1 MRRVAV
7 GHAGAREAV
16 QEEHASE
23 RQHRDGRRKDAKHMD
38 IMSKNRGG
46 RENIGLAIAGMLCLV
61 FASLIAHAA
70 AAAPSALPL
79 KHRFVR
85 FGPEHGLSSIIN
97 DLAVDRQGYV
107 WAATSDGL
115 ARYDGTRFRFWRR
128 ELGGDGSLPDNDLVA
143 LALDEDDRVWVV
155 SSDHLSMMD
164 RSRRHFVSIR
174 FEGDAAVCGREMT
187 AISAAVGGGV
197 WVTVYSGELCRIARD
212 GSVRRLLPS
221 AGGASLG
228 GVPSALLVTGAN
240 DLLIG
245 TDVGLHRY
253 RDGKI
258 EDIAPSTLRNAQVF
272 GLYSDPHGE
281 VWIGTDRGLYRY
293 ATNGHVNPSPWVL
306 PALATNA
313 IVMRS
318 DRGEYWIGTAAGL
331 FRAPSTHAPAL
342 MVHGDRRD
350 DGLSSGV
357 FVQVMDRE
365 GGLWFASYSQGLS
378 YLPPGHERFN
388 VIDEVGGMAIERT
401 DPLAV
406 ASDGKGG
413 FWIVG
418 SRMLYALKA
427 GDVSLRPVMSAEA
440 LGEKWLQRL
449 ARCPDG
455 RLWIASFH
463 GVVEYDPTRGKRGRS
478 LRFPDDGAR
487 TPQTLLCTDDGRVW
501 VSLFGGGLRIYAP
514 HGQLLHELTPE
525 AVLGASGQDYARLQ
539 PGPDGQP
546 WLSDGRQLRRW
557 DGQRFESIG
566 MAAGEAI
573 NSFVFVAPRTLWV
586 ARFGS
591 LERYEW
597 RNAALELRERIGSED
612 GLPAT
617 HIAGM
622 FAADNDQ
629 LWLTTVR
636 GLLQYDGRSRRFR
649 NFGISDGLPDI
660 DFMLAAPVRG
670 DRGPA
675 LALSKQGLAL
685 FDPDRPLPVP
695 TASALTIEAVALRR
709 DEDTVSFSARNGGD
723 VRVVM
728 RPGDRDLRVTAR
740 VMSFADPAAHRYRF
754 RLRGYDPDWVLD
766 DRGERVFSSLP
777 PGRYVLELQGANADG
792 VWSPARRIDLQVLA
806 PWWRRGWAWMLYASV
821 AIALL
826 WWLAHLERM
835 RLQRRHRYQLIE
847 QKRELAEEASQAK
860 SRFLANLGHEVRTPM
875 TGVLGMSE
883 LLLSTA
889 LDSKQQGQVHAI
901 RRAGGHL
908 LRLVNDALDLA
919 RIEAGRFELD
929 PADFELDVLID
940 DAIALMRP
948 LAERKGLALVVD
960 IADDARGGWHGDAT
974 RLSQILLNLLGN
986 AIRFTARGE
995 VGLSVEALAPEGLCL
1010 TVRDTGPGLDEQQQ
1024 RRLFRRFEQAEGART
1039 ASRYGG
1045 SGLGLAICQEF
1056 AVAMGGGIELRSAPG
1071 EGAAF
1076 IVRLPLMR
1084 AEAAVASPVLSRASA
1099 TPVAQALH
1107 VLLVEDDA
1115 IVADV
1120 LIGMLQAQGHHV
1132 AHAGHALAAL
1142 AEVATR
1148 RFDLAL
1154 IDLDLPGMDGLA
1166 LARHL
1171 RAQTFIQP
1179 MVAVTARAD
1188 AEVERQSR
1196 EAGFDAFLRKPL
1208 TGDMLAEAI
1217 DAMMVPA

>member
-1 MRRVAV
+1 MHQL
-7 GHAGAREAV
+7 GM
-16 QEEHASE
+16 
-23 RQHRDGRRKDAKHMD
+23 HRDDRRKNGKHMD
-38 IMSKNRGG
+38 IMGKDIGG
-46 RENIGLAIAGMLCLV
+46 KDSGKNIGLAIAGMLCLA
-61 FASLIAHAA
+61 FASLIGPAV
-70 AAAPSALPL
+70 AAAPIALPL

-85 FGPEHGLSSIIN
+85 FGPEQGLSSIIN

-115 ARYDGTRFRFWRR
+115 ARYDGTSFRFWRR
-128 ELGGDGSLPDNDLVA
+128 ELGVDSSLPDNDLVA
-143 LALDEDDRVWVV
+143 LALDEDDRVWVA
-155 SSDHLSMMD
+155 SPDHLSMMD
-164 RSRRHFVSIR
+164 RNRRDFVSIR
-174 FEGDAAVCGREMT
+174 FEGDTAACGRDIT
-187 AISAAVGGGV
+187 TISAAMEGGV
-197 WVTVYSGELCRIARD
+197 WVGAYNGELCRVARD
-212 GSVRRLLPS
+212 GSARRLLPS
-221 AGGASLG
+221 AKGASLG
-228 GVPSALLVTGAN
+228 GVPSMLLALGAD

-253 RDGKI
+253 RRGMT
-258 EDIAPSTLRNAQVF
+258 EEVAPDMLRGAQVF
-272 GLYSDPHGE
+272 RIVRIDSDNERGI
-281 VWIGTDRGLYRY
+281 WIGTDRGLFKY
-293 ATNGHVNPSPWVL
+293 ALGGNVRLVSWALPS
-306 PALATNA
+306 LATNA
-313 IVMRS
+313 IVMR
-318 DRGEYWIGTAAGL
+318 DGRGTYWIGTAAGL
-331 FRAPSTHAPAL
+331 FSAASTQAPAV
-342 MVHGDRRD
+342 MAHGDRRD

-357 FVQVMDRE
+357 FLQTEDRD

-378 YLPPGHERFN
+378 YLPPGHERFA
-388 VIDEVGGMAIERT
+388 VIDEVEGMAIERT
-401 DPLAV
+401 DPTEV
-406 ASDGKGG
+406 APDGDGG

-418 SRMLYALKA
+418 SRMLYALRA
-427 GDVSLRPVMSAEA
+427 GNASLRPVVSADA

-455 RLWIASFH
+455 RLWLASFH
-463 GVVEYDPTRGKRGRS
+463 GVVEYDPTRRRPGRR
-478 LRFPDDGAR
+478 LRFPDDGTR
-487 TPQTLLCTDDGRVW
+487 TPQKLLCTDDGRLW
-501 VSLFGGGLRIYAP
+501 VSFFGGGLRIYAP
-514 HGQLLHELTPE
+514 DGALMRELKPE
-525 AVLGASGQDYARLQ
+525 EVLGASGQDYAKLQ

-546 WLSDGRQLRRW
+546 WLSVGRQLRRW
-557 DGQRFESIG
+557 GGQRFEPIEI
-566 MAAGEAI
+566 AAGEAVHA
-573 NSFVFVAPRTLWV
+573 FVFVAPRTVWV

-597 RNAALELRERIGSED
+597 RNAALELRERIGSGD

-617 HIAGM
+617 HVAGM

-649 NFGISDGLPDI
+649 NFGMSDGLPDI
-660 DFMLAAPVRG
+660 DFMLTAPVRG

-695 TASALTIEAVALRR
+695 TASALAIEAVALRR
-709 DEDTVSFSARNGGD
+709 GEDTVMFSDRD
-723 VRVVM
+723 DSELRVVM
-728 RPGDRDLRVTAR
+728 RPRDRDLRVIVR
-740 VMSFADPAAHRYRF
+740 LMSFVDPAAHHYRF
-754 RLRGYDPDWVLD
+754 RLRGYDPDWVMD
-766 DRGERVFSSLP
+766 ARGERVFSSLP
-777 PGRYVLELQGANADG
+777 PGRYVLEVQGANADG
-792 VWSPARRIDLQVLA
+792 VWSATRRIDLQVDA
-806 PWWRRGWAWMLYASV
+806 PWWRRGWAWMLYAAV
-821 AIALL
+821 AVALF
-826 WWLAHLERM
+826 WWLTHLDRM
-835 RLQRRHRYQLIE
+835 RLQRRHSYQLIE

-986 AIRFTARGE
+986 AIRFTPRGE
-995 VGLSVEALAPEGLCL
+995 VGLSVDALAPYGLCL

-1084 AEAAVASPVLSRASA
+1084 AEAAVASPVVSRAPA
-1099 TPVAQALH
+1099 TAPAQALNI
-1107 VLLVEDDA
+1107 LLAEDDA

-1132 AHAGHALAAL
+1132 VHAGHALAAL

-1171 RAQTFIQP
+1171 RAQKFIQP

-1188 AEVERQSR
+1188 AEAEPQSR

-1208 TGDMLAEAI
+1208 TGDMLAEVV